1 MPVTHPPQARRVHE
15 IDVSTDDL
23 LERFV
28 RSIVHESIKQLAII
42 QQRLTSD
49 LRHRVCMYDRT
60 DAGTKVVIPVV
71 IPVVIAVSRRVH
83 ATLVRKHQIIRAS
96 CRRDLLAALATS
108 RGRDG

>member
-1 MPVTHPPQARRVHE
+1 MSVTHAPQARRIHQ
-15 IDVSTDDL
+15 IDISADDL

-28 RSIVHESIKQLAII
+28 RSIAQESIEQRAII
-42 QQRLTSD
+42 HQQLSSD

-60 DAGTKVVIPVV
+60 DAGTKVV